1 MANFY
6 GPVTITNYKNTV
18 LSQTINNAPVSA
30 KQPDDVEE
38 AQIVPVRP
46 DFFSSVH
53 DMEDIEQRV
62 QAELNQSTNKRD
74 FCRRL
79 YMLQRIDYVDI
90 NHYASDEQRAAALN
104 NYQSKYQL
112 SAEDFRKARNL

>member
-18 LSQTINNAPVSA
+18 HNQTINNAPTA
-30 KQPDDVEE
+30 TQQTANIEE

-46 DFFSSVH
+46 DFFT
-53 DMEDIEQRV
+53 DKFPMEDIEQRI
-62 QAELNQSTNKRD
+62 QADLNQSTNRRD

-79 YMLQRIDYVDI
+79 YMLQHIDYI
-90 NHYASDEQRAAALN
+90 NLSRFSSDEQRAAVLN
-104 NYQSKYQL
+104 QYQSKYKL
-112 SAEDFRKARNL
+112 CSEDFRKARL